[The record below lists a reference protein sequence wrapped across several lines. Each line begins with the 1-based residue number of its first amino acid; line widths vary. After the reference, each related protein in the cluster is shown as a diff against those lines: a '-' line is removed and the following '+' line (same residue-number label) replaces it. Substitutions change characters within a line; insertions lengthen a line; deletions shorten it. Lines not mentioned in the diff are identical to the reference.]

1 MDKLGLRRLGHV
13 FLNYKNGKEDCNLL
27 ECCVKIFASLF
38 DGVG

>member
-1 MDKLGLRRLGHV
+1 MDQLGVRGLGHV
-13 FLNYKNGKEDCNLL
+13 FLNCKNGKGDFNLS